1 MLRLRAFKERLSGNN
16 NMRSSKTSISNKNGK
31 NGKNRKN
38 RKNGKNGK
46 NKNCEVMEHFGRI
59 I

>member
-31 NGKNRKN
+31 N

-46 NKNCEVMEHFGRI
+46 NKNGEVMEHFGRI